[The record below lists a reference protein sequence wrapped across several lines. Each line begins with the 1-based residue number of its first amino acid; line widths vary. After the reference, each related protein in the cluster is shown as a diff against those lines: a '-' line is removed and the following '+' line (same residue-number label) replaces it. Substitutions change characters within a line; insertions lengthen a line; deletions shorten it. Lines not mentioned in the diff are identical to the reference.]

1 MKILFSTDQ
10 IYLHGGL
17 EKVMAQKAN
26 YFADILNYE
35 VFILTTEQKNQPAC
49 YELSSKVKL
58 IDIAINYNREK
69 SYFDLLNIK
78 KIILHYKNWKKTIK
92 KINPNVVIVC
102 NHAFDFY
109 WVPFFKSEFKSIKEY
124 HSSKYFINQTRT
136 NSSFLNS
143 IKNWL
148 NDYIESKYYKIVIL
162 NKDEKHFYKSKN
174 TVVINNPIEINNL
187 NSSLK
192 NKKAIAAGRIAPV
205 KGFENLIKTW
215 EIVVKKEPSWQI
227 DIFGQGDLDYI
238 HSLQK
243 LINQANLQKHVFLK
257 PATND
262 LISTMTNYSMY
273 VMTSHTECFPM
284 VILESLSVGLPVVTF
299 DCPTGPRNII
309 TNNEDGFIVE
319 NQNCIQL
326 AEKICYLIENENIR
340 IDFGQNAK
348 KNSSKF
354 NLETTM
360 KKWIELF
367 RNSTS

>member
-1 MKILFSTDQ
+1 MKIIFSTDQ

-49 YELSSKVKL
+49 YEISSKVKL
-58 IDIAINYNREK
+58 INIAVNYNREK

-78 KIILHYKNWKKTIK
+78 KIILHYKNWRKTIK

-109 WVPFFKSEFKSIKEY
+109 WVPFFNSEFKSIKEY
-124 HSSKYFINQTRT
+124 HSSKYFISHNES
-136 NSSFLNS
+136 NSSFFVR
-143 IKNWL
+143 IKKWIN
-148 NDYIESKYYKIVIL
+148 NYIESKYNKIVIL
-162 NKDEKHFYKSKN
+162 NKDEKPFYNSKN
-174 TVVINNPIEINNL
+174 TVVINNPVEL
-187 NSSLK
+187 SVKTSSLT
-192 NKKAIAAGRIAPV
+192 NKKAVAAGRIAPV

-215 EIVVKKEPSWQI
+215 AIVIEKEPNLQI
-227 DIFGQGDLDYI
+227 DIYGQGNSHYI
-238 HSLQK
+238 NSLQK
-243 LINQANLQKHVFLK
+243 LINQANLQNNIFFKS
-257 PATND
+257 ANND
-262 LISTMTNYSMY
+262 LISIMMNYSMY
-273 VMTSHTECFPM
+273 VMTSQTECFPM
-284 VILESLSVGLPVVTF
+284 VLLESLSVGLPIVTF

-319 NQNCIQL
+319 NQNCNQL
-326 AEKICYLIENENIR
+326 AEKICYLIQNDKTR
-340 IDFGQNAK
+340 IIFGQNAK

-360 KKWIELF
+360 KKWIELLE
-367 RNSTS
+367 N